1 MKLSKDEYMTR
12 VFLPPHLAESAWR
25 LVGGKDITSLDAG
38 IRRAVELAYEQNI
51 RNNNGKQSGKKKT

>member
-1 MKLSKDEYMTR
+1 MTR

-51 RNNNGKQSGKKKT
+51 RNNNGKQSGNKNS